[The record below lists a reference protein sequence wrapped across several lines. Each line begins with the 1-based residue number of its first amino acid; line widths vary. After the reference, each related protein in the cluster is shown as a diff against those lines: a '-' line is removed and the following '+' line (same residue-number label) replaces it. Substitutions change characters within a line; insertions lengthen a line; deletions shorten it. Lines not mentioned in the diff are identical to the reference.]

1 MAKASLQCRVR
12 SRGSVTNPDAT
23 ASQTLCNGTVTNYAG
38 MKQGY
43 LVGVLETMTDWVEPN
58 YRERKA
64 KGEIMNHPIHH
75 VKQVYAGDTTSTY
88 AIVYTPTCSG
98 TTIKRMD
105 GTGHQRNLITGFAA
119 PPWSQQYQQE
129 ERDRLKITV
138 GNATRAGIVSPDVQG
153 LVFAA
158 EFAKTLGMIKH
169 PLRSLRGVLEGL
181 AKTQRFQRYKL
192 KRKAAGHAGA
202 TLFDFV
208 SENWLIFRFGIMP
221 TIYDIEGFT
230 NFLRNPVKMSPRLT
244 SRSKQTISS
253 GTVESSTPYTETY
266 FGGSVTRTSS
276 VEITVKGGCL
286 YEHEGSVVNRLGLEL
301 QAIPEAMWE
310 LVPFSF
316 IVDRVV
322 NIGDFIAASVP
333 KTGVKVLAEWTSFET
348 VTRDAV
354 GWLATPKTVANT
366 ATTGVLAGSATRVYT
381 DKVRLPTL
389 GYGLTYSN
397 IFHKNRG
404 MKEST
409 MIKQIVDEIFLFK
422 QVVHKIRS

>member
-1 MAKASLQCRVR
+1 MAKEGLKYRVR
-12 SRGSVTNPDAT
+12 SRGDVTNPSAT
-23 ASQTLCNGTVTNYAG
+23 ASQTLCNGTVTNYTVN
-38 MKQGY
+38 QGY
-43 LVGVLETMTDWVEPN
+43 STGTHETMTDWVEPN
-58 YRERKA
+58 YQKRKA
-64 KGEIMNHPIHH
+64 QGEIMNHPKHH
-75 VKQVYAGDTTSTY
+75 VKTVYTGSTSSTY
-88 AIVYTPTCSG
+88 SIVWTPTCTG
-98 TTIKRMD
+98 TGLKRQD
-105 GTGHQRNLITGFAA
+105 GTGHQRNLSLGFAP
-119 PPWSQQYQQE
+119 PPWSLQYQQE
-129 ERDRLKITV
+129 ERDRLMITV

-158 EFAKTLGMIKH
+158 EFTKTLAMIKH
-169 PLRSLRGVLEGL
+169 PLRSLRKLIEGL
-181 AKTQRFQRYKL
+181 AKTQRFNRYKL
-192 KRKAAGHAGA
+192 RRKADRQAGA

-208 SENWLIFRFGIMP
+208 SENWLIYRFGIMP

-253 GTVESSTPYTETY
+253 GTVTSSTPYTETY
-266 FGGSVTRTSS
+266 FGGNVTRTSS

-301 QAIPEAMWE
+301 QAIPEAIWE

-316 IVDRVV
+316 IVDRIV

-348 VTRDAV
+348 VTSDAL

-366 ATTGVLAGSATRVYT
+366 ATTGVLAGSATRVMT

-409 MIKQIVDEIFLFK
+409 MVKQIIDEIFLFK